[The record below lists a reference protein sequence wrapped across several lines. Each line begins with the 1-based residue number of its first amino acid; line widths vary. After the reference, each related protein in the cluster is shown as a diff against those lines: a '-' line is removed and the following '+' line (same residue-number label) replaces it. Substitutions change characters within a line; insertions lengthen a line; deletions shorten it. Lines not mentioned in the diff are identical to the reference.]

1 MGRVARAPTEEGR
14 PNMAPH
20 STHVVAWLL
29 SMMMAASGIP
39 MGYEYPVPEVPFI
52 EGAQVST
59 TPAPDCVPGDLQ
71 DNPYYASLLEMGV
84 PLCPSEYDDY
94 DPNDIPEDQA
104 KPEEVTEGYNYP
116 VPENPLVLPTKP
128 PLPECVPVG
137 EEQLGDNPY
146 FLEQGVPLCPEVL
159 PVYTE
164 APVEEYDDYDPND
177 IPEDQAKPEEL
188 PSYTEAP
195 PVVEYDDY
203 DPNDI
208 PEDQAAPEEVTEGYN
223 YPVPE
228 NPLVLPSPADD
239 LPGYS
244 PETEVVEYDD
254 YDPNDIPEDQ
264 AAPTGYNYPVLE
276 NPLQLPSRARKAKLV
291 VTDEEEQVTIGL
303 THLDTD
309 TYDPGNYDHNSPDYL
324 EEVDDEDEERSG
336 GEVIRQGG
344 VSLTGPGH
352 VISFHVPEDHFE
364 MMKKQGVV
372 MREDFGTKKHV
383 DPFSS
388 LLGGEL
394 LPPVLKVMQK
404 NKDKQKS
411 SKLIKSQ
418 KDSINE
424 LKSSPLDGSKRKNGE
439 VHRRFNNGKN
449 RKNKRT
455 KNKNK
460 ANKHNR
466 FDKLKST

>member
-1 MGRVARAPTEEGR
+1 M
-14 PNMAPH
+14 
-20 STHVVAWLL
+20 
-29 SMMMAASGIP
+29 
-39 MGYEYPVPEVPFI
+39 
-52 EGAQVST
+52 Q
-59 TPAPDCVPGDLQ
+59 
-71 DNPYYASLLEMGV
+71 
-84 PLCPSEYDDY
+84 
-94 DPNDIPEDQA
+94 
-104 KPEEVTEGYNYP
+104 
-116 VPENPLVLPTKP
+116 
-128 PLPECVPVG
+128 
-137 EEQLGDNPY
+137 
-146 FLEQGVPLCPEVL
+146 LCPEVL

-254 YDPNDIPEDQ
+254 YDPNDIPDDQ
-264 AAPTGYNYPVLE
+264 AAPTGYNYPVPE

-291 VTDEEEQVTIGL
+291 VDEDEVVTIGL

-324 EEVDDEDEERSG
+324 EEVDAEEERSG
-336 GEVIRQGG
+336 IEVIRQGGRSGNPETG

-352 VISFHVPEDHFE
+352 VISFHVPKEHLK
-364 MMKKQGVV
+364 MMERQQLV
-372 MREDFGTKKHV
+372 MREDFGTERHA

-394 LPPVLKVMQK
+394 LPPVLRKIQK
-404 NKDKQKS
+404 NKVQQKS
-411 SKLIKSQ
+411 SKLTKIEEES
-418 KDSINE
+418 SNE
-424 LKSSPLDGSKRKNGE
+424 VESTPRSFSKNQRGE
-439 VHRRFNNGKN
+439 GRRSGRFNNGRN

-460 ANKHNR
+460 ANKHN
-466 FDKLKST
+466 KVAKSKSTTSATTTATTATASTRSTTTKRPRRGRKQGSSKRRNISVRAWLARG

>member
-1 MGRVARAPTEEGR
+1 M
-14 PNMAPH
+14 
-20 STHVVAWLL
+20 
-29 SMMMAASGIP
+29 
-39 MGYEYPVPEVPFI
+39 
-52 EGAQVST
+52 
-59 TPAPDCVPGDLQ
+59 
-71 DNPYYASLLEMGV
+71 
-84 PLCPSEYDDY
+84 PLCPEVLPVYTEAPEEEDYDDY

-104 KPEEVTEGYNYP
+104 APEE
-116 VPENPLVLPTKP
+116 LPT
-128 PLPECVPVG
+128 
-137 EEQLGDNPY
+137 
-146 FLEQGVPLCPEVL
+146 
-159 PVYTE
+159 YTE
-164 APVEEYDDYDPND
+164 APVE
-177 IPEDQAKPEEL
+177 
-188 PSYTEAP
+188 
-195 PVVEYDDY
+195 EYDDY

-223 YPVPE
+223 YPEPE
-228 NPLVLPSPADD
+228 NPLVLPTPEES

-264 AAPTGYNYPVLE
+264 AAPTGYNYPVPE

-364 MMKKQGVV
+364 MMRKQGVV

-439 VHRRFNNGKN
+439 VHRRFNNGKI

-466 FDKLKST
+466 FDKSKSTTTTKSTSTITTLTTTKRPRRGRKEGSSKRRNISVRAWLARG